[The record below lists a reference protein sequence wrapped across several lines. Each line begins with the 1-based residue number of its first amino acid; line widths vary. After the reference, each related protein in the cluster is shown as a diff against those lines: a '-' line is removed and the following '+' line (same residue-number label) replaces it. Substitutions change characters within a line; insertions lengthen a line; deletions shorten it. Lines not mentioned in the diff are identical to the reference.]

1 MDIVNLSENN
11 FAQEVLQ
18 AKELVLVDFWAPWC
32 KPCHLLDGILD
43 ALALR
48 LNGKM
53 KICKVNVEE
62 QQGLATQYQVLSV
75 PTLLFFKNGKI
86 ENQMTGTRTEGEI
99 KKAVDAVC

>member
-1 MDIVNLSENN
+1 MGIVNLSENN

-18 AKELVLVDFWAPWC
+18 TKELVLVNFWAPWC
-32 KPCHLLDGILD
+32 KPCHLLTGILE
-43 ALALR
+43 ALAQSY
-48 LNGKM
+48 NGKI

-62 QQGLATQYQVLSV
+62 QQGLATQYQVLSI

-99 KKAVDAVC
+99 KKAVDALC